1 MILATAALVT
11 ALAVQQAPAEP
22 RARTPQ
28 TDQTVP
34 VMRGARLTISN
45 FAGEVNVR
53 TWEKDSVRVQAHHA
67 SRARVNIRTTP
78 NMVAISSSGPTA
90 PPAVA
95 YVITVPAWMPVRVD
109 GTYNSVSVEGAQNEV
124 SAETV
129 RGAIVVKGGTG
140 SVTAKSVEGD
150 VIVEGARGRITAHS
164 VNDGIRITNT
174 TGDISAETVNGA
186 ITLTGVQANNVEV
199 ATVNGHVTY
208 DGVVLDGGKY
218 RFSTHNGNIVVGIP
232 EGSNATFTIR
242 THQGRFS
249 PTLPVKGVG
258 EAARGQRAVYTLG
271 TGRAE
276 VEMESFNGTIR
287 LRRAE
292 HVGGDSRE

>member
-1 MILATAALVT
+1 MILATAVVA
-11 ALAVQQAPAEP
+11 ALAVPQAPAEP

-34 VMRGARLTISN
+34 VMRGARLTVSN
-45 FAGEVNVR
+45 FAGEVNIR

-78 NMVAISSSGPTA
+78 TMVEISSSGPTA
-90 PPAVA
+90 PSAVA
-95 YVITVPAWMPVRVD
+95 YAITVPAWIPIRVD

-124 SAETV
+124 AAETV
-129 RGAIVVKGGTG
+129 RGTIVVKGGTG

-150 VIVEGARGRITAHS
+150 VIVEGARGRIRAQS
-164 VNDGIRITNT
+164 VNDGIKITNT
-174 TGDISAETVNGA
+174 TGDVSAETVNGG

-218 RFSTHNGNIVVGIP
+218 RFSTHNGNIIVGIP

-249 PTLPVKGVG
+249 PTLPVKAVS

-271 TGRAE
+271 TGSAE

-292 HVGGDSRE
+292 HVRSDSRE